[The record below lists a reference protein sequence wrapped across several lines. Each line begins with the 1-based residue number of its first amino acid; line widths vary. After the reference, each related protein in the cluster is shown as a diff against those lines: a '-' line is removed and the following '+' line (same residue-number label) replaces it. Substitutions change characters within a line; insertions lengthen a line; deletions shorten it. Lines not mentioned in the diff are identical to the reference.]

1 MTTLQPFTFTCPL
14 CGESFETELVTS
26 SNSFGP
32 LHSDLYRE
40 ASGTQPVCFF
50 AHSCTS
56 CGFSG
61 FDGDFQPQQFSEEF
75 RQKVAEIIT
84 PEVRARKIEPNGHY
98 YLLALCAEWQGAT
111 PLALGRIYQM
121 GAWCHRT
128 KNEPDKEQFF
138 LARAAEFFERGIQ
151 AGEAQ
156 GENKAV
162 YMYILGDLYR
172 RLGNPVNA
180 GEWYR
185 KAIEAVKAGG
195 DPKIAE
201 MAERQ
206 IKDPKDIL

>member
-14 CGESFETELVTS
+14 CGNAFETELVTS

-32 LHSDLYRE
+32 MHSDLYRE

-50 AHSCTS
+50 AHTCTS

-75 RQKVAEIIT
+75 RKKVAEIIT
-84 PEVRARKIEPNGHY
+84 PEIKARKIEPNGHY
-98 YLLALCAEWQGAT
+98 YLVALCAEWQGAT

-128 KNEPDKEQFF
+128 KNEPEKEQFF
-138 LARAAEFFERGIQ
+138 LARAAELFERGIQ

-172 RLGNPVNA
+172 RLGNPESA

-195 DPKIAE
+195 DPKVAE

-206 IKDPKDIL
+206 ISEPKDIL